1 MARDDAHERRK
12 HPRLATTISVAYGV
26 EENFLFSYMTNISEM
41 GIFIQTPE
49 PHSVGT
55 PLQVRFDSDDGQA
68 FDLEGVVTWI
78 NPYREHGENLNPGMG
93 IHFNSL
99 TPSDRERI
107 VEFVRTVAYLK
118 SEAPKALD

>member
-1 MARDDAHERRK
+1 MAGDDTPDRRRY
-12 HPRLATTISVAYGV
+12 PRVATTISVAYGV

-41 GIFIQTPE
+41 GIFIETPE

-78 NPYREHGENLNPGMG
+78 NPYRENGDNLNPGMG
-93 IHFNSL
+93 IRFSAL
-99 TPSDRERI
+99 KPDDRERI

-118 SEAPKALD
+118 SEDPSTLD